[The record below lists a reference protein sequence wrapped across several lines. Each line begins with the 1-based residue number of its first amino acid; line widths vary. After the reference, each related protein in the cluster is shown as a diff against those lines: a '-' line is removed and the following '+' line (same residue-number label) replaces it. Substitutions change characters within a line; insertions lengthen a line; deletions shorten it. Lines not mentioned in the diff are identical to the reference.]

1 MIVHVLICLFFL
13 LFSITADARLI
24 TEKRDGAL
32 YVKSADMQETQQLF
46 EQYKFDKFTKLNAK
60 YPRIYFLKLPE
71 NWDTIPESDEKHLVF
86 LKIMLPL
93 VLHEN
98 EKVLAERKNIEN
110 MLQKIRN
117 GADLSAPEQ
126 NVLDNL
132 AQKYDAFTRLKGKE
146 KNIVLLHQ
154 LLDKVDA
161 IPPSVLLAT
170 AGIYSNW
177 GTSRLA
183 LHANSLYLQEV
194 WYGGQGLKPLDDPD
208 ADYRYKVYSTLS
220 EGIADHLL
228 KLNSS
233 VNYEYLRKS
242 RTTARKIERPLYGP
256 QIAAT
261 MLLDNNLKNIAGMID
276 YTFSYYQL
284 QNTDYKAQ
292 LEDIQ

>member
-1 MIVHVLICLFFL
+1 MIVHALICLFFL

-71 NWDTIPESDEKHLVF
+71 NWETIPESDEKHLVF

-110 MLQKIRN
+110 MLQKIKN

-126 NVLDNL
+126 SVLDNL

-146 KNIVLLHQ
+146 KNIVLRNQYVVDLLYDNISLQKQ
-154 LLDKVDA
+154 LAEIYEKYPNALPQYRLQSASQGIDLTQKELSKEQQLNAELQKNYNNNKEA
-161 IPPSVLLAT
+161 I
-170 AGIYSNW
+170 I
-177 GTSRLA
+177 
-183 LHANSLYLQEV
+183 
-194 WYGGQGLKPLDDPD
+194 
-208 ADYRYKVYSTLS
+208 TL
-220 EGIADHLL
+220 
-228 KLNSS
+228 
-233 VNYEYLRKS
+233 
-242 RTTARKIERPLYGP
+242 
-256 QIAAT
+256 
-261 MLLDNNLKNIAGMID
+261 
-276 YTFSYYQL
+276 
-284 QNTDYKAQ
+284 
-292 LEDIQ
+292 